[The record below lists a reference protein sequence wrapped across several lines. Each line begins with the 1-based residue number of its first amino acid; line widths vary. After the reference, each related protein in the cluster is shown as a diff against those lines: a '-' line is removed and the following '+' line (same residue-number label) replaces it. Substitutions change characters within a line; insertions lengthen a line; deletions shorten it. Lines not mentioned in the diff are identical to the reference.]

1 MSIGCINL
9 LSLTSLYIYIY
20 SVLYSTYLYLHCKK
34 IYASYNILNCPIPIS
49 FLLETSNTFLNL
61 FMFISGYWILR
72 QMRNIKT
79 IVLIKNLN
87 IAYFGLIDELRI
99 FLFKYTNL
107 EIHWTISIEPL
118 SWSEVRSFALQNT

>member
-1 MSIGCINL
+1 
-9 LSLTSLYIYIY
+9 
-20 SVLYSTYLYLHCKK
+20 
-34 IYASYNILNCPIPIS
+34 
-49 FLLETSNTFLNL
+49 
-61 FMFISGYWILR
+61 
-72 QMRNIKT
+72 MRNIKT